1 MQIASSPSLGGVI
14 DVSLSLCKKWEV
26 ALHEE
31 SVLEEDPDLL
41 TNDVVVETPV
51 EGDTPM
57 PDPGGEPPLQMS
69 EEEQAQMGF
78 YNVYKILKHK
88 YQGGWKFLVWWENFP
103 ASSRT
108 WEPVASFV
116 QPGGRMNEVFKNYCV
131 DHNLKEILRQA
142 LRMMSECDVSESE
155 RGLASQAA
163 WSPPKHFNRAFSHAG
178 ENASPPGGLLDGFLG
193 QETPT
198 RLAMGGLLSNL

>member
-1 MQIASSPSLGGVI
+1 VQIASSPSLGGVI
-14 DVSLSLCKKWEV
+14 DVSLGLCKKWEV

-31 SVLEEDPDLL
+31 SLLEDDPELL
-41 TNDVVVETPV
+41 TGDVVVGDPV

-57 PDPGGEPPLQMS
+57 PDQGGDPPLPMS
-69 EEEQAQMGF
+69 EEEQAQLVF

-103 ASSRT
+103 ASSST

-131 DHNLKEILRQA
+131 DHNLQSILRQA
-142 LRMMSECDVSESE
+142 LRMFCDVSECE
-155 RGLASQAA
+155 WGLASQETA
-163 WSPPKHFNRAFSHAG
+163 WPPPKCFDRAFSHAG
-178 ENASPPGGLLDGFLG
+178 GKSSPPGGLLDGFSG